1 MRSRGFEKTSSL
13 KENAK
18 LAEHMLCRGGVISYV
33 GGTMTGAPE
42 PPFSLAGGEEA
53 AWAFNSLVASGSA
66 STTAPT
72 GVLAA
77 SPARGQLT
85 SSMPRRAEPQNL
97 FSDFINSRDG
107 NGPAVTSGPQYAMV
121 QPSYAMVQPS
131 YDMEPLP
138 QEYSMP
144 PLSPFS
150 RRGQE
155 QLFAELKVLKDD
167 ALSPFM
173 QSPPALQ
180 QSGASRSEIAALL
193 EDQHR
198 RQQESAASSQ
208 RSMSKIF
215 EVAAGQVSESLAS
228 LRREVGEQGE
238 ATRQE
243 VGSQGGETREV
254 VAAQGQQTREE
265 VAAQGQQTRDELT
278 AVVLGAAEVVVDQV
292 QQGGEQAATS
302 AFAAAR
308 QSGEQAKQLLAVF
321 KAGAASRGAPVA
333 PVAPVAPAAPV
344 APVAPVAP
352 AGAPA
357 PSVATPPA
365 QSTATPARS
374 INPSGLASVPENGRR
389 PPPAP
394 APQTAPVSRAAA
406 TSLSPLAAPYIPAD
420 AVPSAHATQTRT
432 PAVAT
437 PQARS
442 VRRRGTGGGSAPRG
456 SAPPLESVPERQRQQ
471 FGTPSHLGQT
481 VSSRAAKR
489 PSRGVFQQHGSRPKP
504 SPGNGSPR
512 SPLAPLNAP

>member
-85 SSMPRRAEPQNL
+85 SSMPRRAGPQNL

-121 QPSYAMVQPS
+121 QPSHAMVQPS

-321 KAGAASRGAPVA
+321 KAGAA
-333 PVAPVAPAAPV
+333 APV

-357 PSVATPPA
+357 PVVATPPA
-365 QSTATPARS
+365 QSTATSAPYHSELPR
-374 INPSGLASVPENGRR
+374 VPENSRVLRRSRPQQAQQPAGPSYLEPTRASISAKRTKLGSSSTEDARR
-389 PPPAP
+389 PLGENPNARAP
-394 APQTAPVSRAAA
+394 H
-406 TSLSPLAAPYIPAD
+406 I
-420 AVPSAHATQTRT
+420 
-432 PAVAT
+432 
-437 PQARS
+437 
-442 VRRRGTGGGSAPRG
+442 G
-456 SAPPLESVPERQRQQ
+456 E
-471 FGTPSHLGQT
+471 
-481 VSSRAAKR
+481 
-489 PSRGVFQQHGSRPKP
+489 
-504 SPGNGSPR
+504 
-512 SPLAPLNAP
+512 

>member
-85 SSMPRRAEPQNL
+85 SSMPRRAGPQNL

-121 QPSYAMVQPS
+121 QSS

-365 QSTATPARS
+365 QSTATSAPYHSELPR
-374 INPSGLASVPENGRR
+374 VPENSRVLRRSRPQQAQQPTGPSYLEPTRASISAKRTKLGSSSTEDARR
-389 PPPAP
+389 PLGENPNARAP
-394 APQTAPVSRAAA
+394 H
-406 TSLSPLAAPYIPAD
+406 I
-420 AVPSAHATQTRT
+420 
-432 PAVAT
+432 
-437 PQARS
+437 
-442 VRRRGTGGGSAPRG
+442 G
-456 SAPPLESVPERQRQQ
+456 E
-471 FGTPSHLGQT
+471 
-481 VSSRAAKR
+481 
-489 PSRGVFQQHGSRPKP
+489 
-504 SPGNGSPR
+504 
-512 SPLAPLNAP
+512 

>member
-85 SSMPRRAEPQNL
+85 SSMPRRAVPPQNL

-254 VAAQGQQTREE
+254 VAAQGQQTR
-265 VAAQGQQTRDELT
+265 DELT

-321 KAGAASRGAPVA
+321 KAGAASS
-333 PVAPVAPAAPV
+333 AAPV

-352 AGAPA
+352 AGTPA
-357 PSVATPPA
+357 PVVVTPLA
-365 QSTATPARS
+365 QSTATSAPYHSELPR
-374 INPSGLASVPENGRR
+374 VPENSRVLRRSRPQQAQQAAGPSYLEPTRASISAKRTKLGSSSTEDARR
-389 PPPAP
+389 PLGENPNARAP
-394 APQTAPVSRAAA
+394 H
-406 TSLSPLAAPYIPAD
+406 I
-420 AVPSAHATQTRT
+420 
-432 PAVAT
+432 
-437 PQARS
+437 
-442 VRRRGTGGGSAPRG
+442 G
-456 SAPPLESVPERQRQQ
+456 E
-471 FGTPSHLGQT
+471 
-481 VSSRAAKR
+481 
-489 PSRGVFQQHGSRPKP
+489 
-504 SPGNGSPR
+504 
-512 SPLAPLNAP
+512 